1 MINWILLVS
10 KIWKI
15 GARNYQFSWSRFF
28 FISCQIFGCLMICQ
42 STLLWK
48 IIRYHA
54 KMDENEENH
63 SSTGLLRTHFIKAL
77 PNSSASVTHVI
88 YTQLKNSIPVCNHW
102 FRSVRKIDY
111 LLYTLNYST
120 LKLKDELVGNWPIF
134 VKGDGWWYKLFLPFV
149 KKSCYSLEAALWG
162 HNMASN
168 KMTAHVTVLYE

>member
-1 MINWILLVS
+1 MHSGLNSDKDYQIKSKIQILDFVSSFWAMIIINWILLVH

-15 GARNYQFSWSRFF
+15 GARNYQFPKIQQWWSMQFHIRPCRNYPFHHSTSQ
-28 FISCQIFGCLMICQ
+28 FITPL
-42 STLLWK
+42 
-48 IIRYHA
+48 
-54 KMDENEENH
+54 
-63 SSTGLLRTHFIKAL
+63 
-77 PNSSASVTHVI
+77 
-88 YTQLKNSIPVCNHW
+88 CNHW
-102 FRSVRKIDY
+102 FRSVRKIY
-111 LLYTLNYST
+111 LFYILNHST